1 MIKNKIS
8 KKFLLLIFI
17 ISISS
22 VSFGQVRIRLTKLDS
37 SQISEKVKYE
47 GVFKKAFKFT
57 DKLGDNIVILTE
69 SGIYYNEKFKHENGG
84 QDAELFAYHFLLN
97 NDSVNK
103 TWKVYDF
110 INDCPVDLDAK
121 FIKNTF
127 QVTDLNKDGIGEI
140 WIMYNTVCHGDVSPT
155 DMKII
160 MYQGTQKYTIR
171 GRSKVYLNCMKS
183 EGGEF
188 KFDKSFNEGLK
199 VYKEFAT
206 KLWKKNIV
214 QN

>member
-1 MIKNKIS
+1 M
-8 KKFLLLIFI
+8 
-17 ISISS
+17 
-22 VSFGQVRIRLTKLDS
+22 
-37 SQISEKVKYE
+37 
-47 GVFKKAFKFT
+47 
-57 DKLGDNIVILTE
+57 
-69 SGIYYNEKFKHENGG
+69 
-84 QDAELFAYHFLLN
+84 FAYHFLLN

-188 KFDKSFNEGLK
+188 KLINRLMKD
-199 VYKEFAT
+199 
-206 KLWKKNIV
+206 
-214 QN
+214 